1 MHMPDIKYQNATLI
15 ATRRRPRVNLK
26 RRIAGIERDNR
37 RLERDNRRL
46 KSDSRSLLA
55 EGADPVI
62 RQLLDR
68 LFEFEPF
75 SDLCMIGTN
84 GCQTH
89 PGVGEDC
96 PVAWIKSWL
105 YTGKPIPSHAA
116 GIGLMVADSPDA
128 ATLMADALD
137 YWREGH
143 EPAAAGA
150 EGIMLHRVRLARELA
165 HSLRG
170 NL

>member
-1 MHMPDIKYQNATLI
+1 MPSVRT
-15 ATRRRPRVNLK
+15 RPRVALKRKITELK
-26 RRIAGIERDNR
+26 RRAGRLEADNR
-37 RLERDNRRL
+37 RLEADNRA
-46 KSDSRSLLA
+46 LLA
-55 EGADPVI
+55 QGADPVI

-68 LFEFEPF
+68 LFALEPF
-75 SDLCMIGTN
+75 SDLCGIGPD

-89 PGVGEDC
+89 FGGGEDC

-105 YTGKPIPSHAA
+105 YTDKPIPARAA

-128 ATLMADALD
+128 PALMADALD

-143 EPAAAGA
+143 EPAAAGS
-150 EGIMLHRVRLARELA
+150 GGVMLHRVRLARELA

-170 NL
+170 DL

>member
-1 MHMPDIKYQNATLI
+1 MN
-15 ATRRRPRVNLK
+15 RRLDNKVRGMRTPRVALK
-26 RRIAGIERDNR
+26 RRIADLKRDYQRLIARNVRLETDNR
-37 RLERDNRRL
+37 L
-46 KSDSRSLLA
+46 LLA
-55 EGADPVI
+55 QGADPVI

-68 LFEFEPF
+68 LFEAEPF
-75 SDLCMIGTN
+75 SDLCMIGPN

-105 YTGKPIPSHAA
+105 YTKPIPSHAA

-128 ATLMADALD
+128 AALMADALD